1 MRRLWLA
8 SCVLVPL
15 LPGLALAQSDNSAP
29 PPPASGDD
37 GSGMMGA
44 PGPMGGPD
52 GGPGM
57 MGGWGKYGK
66 GGRHGMDPG
75 AFLMAFYAANTTHD
89 GHLTLAQAKAA
100 GLQPV
105 VDHFSDIDVKKRGYV
120 TFYDIAAWRMD
131 DIAKHLEQRAD
142 QLRAQDN

>member
-1 MRRLWLA
+1 MRRFWLA
-8 SCVLVPL
+8 SCVLIPL
-15 LPGLALAQSDNSAP
+15 LPGLAMAQSDNTAP
-29 PPPASGDD
+29 PPGAGDD
-37 GSGMMGA
+37 GSGMMG

-57 MGGWGKYGK
+57 MGGWGKGGK
-66 GGRHGMDPG
+66 YGRHGMDPG

-100 GLQPV
+100 GMQPV

-131 DIAKHLEQRAD
+131 DMAQHLEQRAN